1 MRCRDENLFDRYPPG
16 AASHRYRLTPEEI
29 ERNRREGRIQRE
41 RDERAW
47 GRSIEKEKESSQ
59 SESDGKPS

>member
-1 MRCRDENLFDRYPPG
+1 MTCRHENLFNRFPPG

-47 GRSIEKEKESSQ
+47 KRTIEKEKESSNT
-59 SESDGKPS
+59 ESGDKPA